1 MATKINPPDL
11 SSGNYELYKEKLLA
25 WQMVTDIPVDKQGIV
40 IALTLPN
47 DDKHKIQEE
56 VFSQI
61 GREKLSQENGLDT
74 LINFLDS
81 KLMKDDLSDS
91 LEKFEEFE
99 DFQRVNGQN
108 ITEYIAAFDSR
119 YRKMEKFK
127 IKLPSEI
134 LAFKLL
140 RRANI
145 SKEEKMLV
153 LTGMNYAN
161 RETLYEEAKQSLKKF
176 KGDIT
181 EGSKSTAAS
190 VKLEPAFLAEN
201 EEALLAAGY
210 YKQGQGKRS
219 VRTGRG
225 GYSRGGGQRG
235 QGQEARRKM
244 NPTGPDGKPLTCRVC
259 GSYRHLMKDCPD
271 SWENIKKVNIV
282 EDENV
287 VLFTGYNKEE
297 IYQLGV
303 DARNCAILDSA
314 CSSTVCGQNWMDSY
328 INSLNEV
335 DRKKIKQ
342 TTGERTFKFGGGTR
356 LKSRAEYCL
365 PAVIAGKEVTIKTDV
380 VGSDIPLLLSRTAMK
395 RAGVKMDL
403 ENDSATIFGKDI
415 ALNLT
420 TSGHYCI
427 PIDRTENI
435 AVEEVFSVKLEEM
448 GRQDKVKTLLKLHR
462 QFAHPR
468 PRKLK
473 SLLQDADIWRD
484 DYQDLLEEIDRKCE
498 LCKRYSKT
506 PARPVVGMPMATQ
519 FNEKVA
525 MDLKQWKGRWILHII
540 DMWSRYTISVFIN
553 RKRPSEVINALM
565 QNWVGVFGVM
575 GSILTDNGG
584 EFNADEMREV
594 MSILN
599 VRVLTTAAE
608 SPFQNGLCER
618 VHAVTDMMLLKLEE
632 ENKRTDSQTLL
643 CWANMARNALQ
654 MWNGYSSHQL
664 IFGKNPNLPGIMTDG
679 LPGLEGSTSS
689 EIFAKHLNA
698 LHSSRRAY
706 IETEAN
712 ERIRRALRG
721 KIRAAEDIFEKG
733 DTVYYK
739 REGKERW
746 LGPATV
752 VFQEGKVVFVRHG
765 GIFVRVSP
773 NRIERVNEIL
783 ERHESGDAV
792 QTEHK
797 EGVVETNEEET
808 EEESPVSEVIAAPV
822 PAEDQNYEAPDRN
835 SENQLSVTDQEL
847 QTVSSETATGS
858 VENDRDTDRNTE
870 RSTRVKVNDNIRY
883 KLGDEWV
890 NGTIISRAGKASGK
904 YKNWY
909 NVRNEN
915 NDERSIDL
923 ERHEWQKI
931 PETEINITETSSNK
945 SLDSSEI
952 NIAKENE
959 LEKLA
964 QFETYEEVADC
975 GQKVLSTRWVI
986 TNKDGKTKARLVVR
1000 GFEERDLEIPRD
1012 SPTVGKGTMRLFIS
1026 IAALENWAV
1035 KTTDIKSAFLQG
1047 KELERDIYIRPPKES
1062 QTPQGLIWKLKHG
1075 LYGLKDG
1082 ARQFYE
1088 SVREELMKLG
1098 FTQCRLD
1105 PALFYV
1111 HKDNRLR
1118 GIICCHVDDFL
1129 HAGDE
1134 LFEALMEK
1142 LRGRFSAG
1150 KVEEKEFRYIGFKV
1164 KQYENRVILDH
1175 SEYIERM
1182 KNETVDPKRATDKK
1196 EILTTQE
1203 QKLYRQLVGQ
1213 LNWAVQGSRPD
1224 MAFEMIN
1231 MSTKLKQGTVENLVR
1246 VIKKISRMK
1255 DFHSYMTFP
1264 RLNKA
1269 AELKIVVFTDASLGN
1284 INEGTGSTG
1293 AYIVW
1298 LMDNTGQCCPIAW
1311 NAHKIKRVVR
1321 STLAAETLGLEEGL
1335 EASYYYREMLAS
1347 ILGVKP
1353 RTVMI
1358 EAYVDNKSII
1368 EAILSTRLVEDKR
1381 LRVDVA
1387 AIKESLQLHD
1397 VKKIQW
1403 VPGHLQ
1409 LANPMTKQGASGFNL
1424 LKVLQS
1430 GKMLD
1435 ELC

>member
-181 EGSKSTAAS
+181 EGSISTAAS

-303 DARNCAILDSA
+303 DARNCAILDSD

-435 AVEEVFSVKLEEM
+435 AVEEVFSVKFEEM

-959 LEKLA
+959 
-964 QFETYEEVADC
+964 
-975 GQKVLSTRWVI
+975 
-986 TNKDGKTKARLVVR
+986 
-1000 GFEERDLEIPRD
+1000 
-1012 SPTVGKGTMRLFIS
+1012 
-1026 IAALENWAV
+1026 
-1035 KTTDIKSAFLQG
+1035 
-1047 KELERDIYIRPPKES
+1047 
-1062 QTPQGLIWKLKHG
+1062 
-1075 LYGLKDG
+1075 
-1082 ARQFYE
+1082 
-1088 SVREELMKLG
+1088 
-1098 FTQCRLD
+1098 
-1105 PALFYV
+1105 
-1111 HKDNRLR
+1111 
-1118 GIICCHVDDFL
+1118 
-1129 HAGDE
+1129 
-1134 LFEALMEK
+1134 
-1142 LRGRFSAG
+1142 
-1150 KVEEKEFRYIGFKV
+1150 
-1164 KQYENRVILDH
+1164 
-1175 SEYIERM
+1175 
-1182 KNETVDPKRATDKK
+1182 TVDPKRATDKK

-1381 LRVDVA
+1381 HRVDVA

>member
-181 EGSKSTAAS
+181 EGSISTAAS

-484 DYQDLLEEIDRKCE
+484 DYQELLEEIDRKCE

-553 RKRPSEVINALM
+553 KKRPSEVINALM

-679 LPGLEGSTSS
+679 LPGLEGST
-689 EIFAKHLNA
+689 
-698 LHSSRRAY
+698 
-706 IETEAN
+706 
-712 ERIRRALRG
+712 
-721 KIRAAEDIFEKG
+721 
-733 DTVYYK
+733 
-739 REGKERW
+739 
-746 LGPATV
+746 
-752 VFQEGKVVFVRHG
+752 
-765 GIFVRVSP
+765 
-773 NRIERVNEIL
+773 
-783 ERHESGDAV
+783 
-792 QTEHK
+792 
-797 EGVVETNEEET
+797 
-808 EEESPVSEVIAAPV
+808 
-822 PAEDQNYEAPDRN
+822 
-835 SENQLSVTDQEL
+835 
-847 QTVSSETATGS
+847 
-858 VENDRDTDRNTE
+858 
-870 RSTRVKVNDNIRY
+870 
-883 KLGDEWV
+883 
-890 NGTIISRAGKASGK
+890 
-904 YKNWY
+904 
-909 NVRNEN
+909 
-915 NDERSIDL
+915 
-923 ERHEWQKI
+923 
-931 PETEINITETSSNK
+931 
-945 SLDSSEI
+945 SSEI

>member
-99 DFQRVNGQN
+99 NFQRVNGQN

-181 EGSKSTAAS
+181 EGSISTAAS

-287 VLFTGYNKEE
+287 ELFTGYNKEE

-575 GSILTDNGG
+575 VSILTDNGG
-584 EFNADEMREV
+584 EFNSDEMREV

-909 NVRNEN
+909 
-915 NDERSIDL
+915 
-923 ERHEWQKI
+923 
-931 PETEINITETSSNK
+931 
-945 SLDSSEI
+945 
-952 NIAKENE
+952 
-959 LEKLA
+959 
-964 QFETYEEVADC
+964 
-975 GQKVLSTRWVI
+975 
-986 TNKDGKTKARLVVR
+986 
-1000 GFEERDLEIPRD
+1000 
-1012 SPTVGKGTMRLFIS
+1012 
-1026 IAALENWAV
+1026 
-1035 KTTDIKSAFLQG
+1035 
-1047 KELERDIYIRPPKES
+1047 
-1062 QTPQGLIWKLKHG
+1062 
-1075 LYGLKDG
+1075 
-1082 ARQFYE
+1082 
-1088 SVREELMKLG
+1088 
-1098 FTQCRLD
+1098 
-1105 PALFYV
+1105 
-1111 HKDNRLR
+1111 
-1118 GIICCHVDDFL
+1118 
-1129 HAGDE
+1129 
-1134 LFEALMEK
+1134 
-1142 LRGRFSAG
+1142 
-1150 KVEEKEFRYIGFKV
+1150 IGFKV

-1246 VIKKISRMK
+1246 VIKKISRME

>member
-181 EGSKSTAAS
+181 EGSISTAAS

-415 ALNLT
+415 ALNRT

-870 RSTRVKVNDNIRY
+870 N
-883 KLGDEWV
+883 
-890 NGTIISRAGKASGK
+890 
-904 YKNWY
+904 
-909 NVRNEN
+909 
-915 NDERSIDL
+915 
-923 ERHEWQKI
+923 
-931 PETEINITETSSNK
+931 
-945 SLDSSEI
+945 
-952 NIAKENE
+952 
-959 LEKLA
+959 
-964 QFETYEEVADC
+964 
-975 GQKVLSTRWVI
+975 
-986 TNKDGKTKARLVVR
+986 
-1000 GFEERDLEIPRD
+1000 
-1012 SPTVGKGTMRLFIS
+1012 
-1026 IAALENWAV
+1026 
-1035 KTTDIKSAFLQG
+1035 
-1047 KELERDIYIRPPKES
+1047 
-1062 QTPQGLIWKLKHG
+1062 
-1075 LYGLKDG
+1075 
-1082 ARQFYE
+1082 
-1088 SVREELMKLG
+1088 
-1098 FTQCRLD
+1098 
-1105 PALFYV
+1105 
-1111 HKDNRLR
+1111 
-1118 GIICCHVDDFL
+1118 VDDFL

>member
-181 EGSKSTAAS
+181 EGSISTAAS

-303 DARNCAILDSA
+303 DARNCAILDST

-435 AVEEVFSVKLEEM
+435 AVEEVFSVKLEE
-448 GRQDKVKTLLKLHR
+448 
-462 QFAHPR
+462 
-468 PRKLK
+468 
-473 SLLQDADIWRD
+473 
-484 DYQDLLEEIDRKCE
+484 
-498 LCKRYSKT
+498 
-506 PARPVVGMPMATQ
+506 
-519 FNEKVA
+519 
-525 MDLKQWKGRWILHII
+525 
-540 DMWSRYTISVFIN
+540 
-553 RKRPSEVINALM
+553 
-565 QNWVGVFGVM
+565 
-575 GSILTDNGG
+575 
-584 EFNADEMREV
+584 
-594 MSILN
+594 
-599 VRVLTTAAE
+599 
-608 SPFQNGLCER
+608 
-618 VHAVTDMMLLKLEE
+618 
-632 ENKRTDSQTLL
+632 
-643 CWANMARNALQ
+643 
-654 MWNGYSSHQL
+654 
-664 IFGKNPNLPGIMTDG
+664 
-679 LPGLEGSTSS
+679 
-689 EIFAKHLNA
+689 
-698 LHSSRRAY
+698 
-706 IETEAN
+706 
-712 ERIRRALRG
+712 
-721 KIRAAEDIFEKG
+721 
-733 DTVYYK
+733 
-739 REGKERW
+739 
-746 LGPATV
+746 
-752 VFQEGKVVFVRHG
+752 
-765 GIFVRVSP
+765 
-773 NRIERVNEIL
+773 IERVNEIL
-783 ERHESGDAV
+783 ERHENGDAV

-1182 KNETVDPKRATDKK
+1182 KNETIDPKRATDKK

>member
-1 MATKINPPDL
+1 
-11 SSGNYELYKEKLLA
+11 
-25 WQMVTDIPVDKQGIV
+25 
-40 IALTLPN
+40 
-47 DDKHKIQEE
+47 
-56 VFSQI
+56 
-61 GREKLSQENGLDT
+61 
-74 LINFLDS
+74 
-81 KLMKDDLSDS
+81 MKDDLSDS

-145 SKEEKMLV
+145 NKEEKMLV

-181 EGSKSTAAS
+181 EGSISTAAS

-342 TTGERTFKFGGGTR
+342 TTGERTFKF
-356 LKSRAEYCL
+356 
-365 PAVIAGKEVTIKTDV
+365 
-380 VGSDIPLLLSRTAMK
+380 
-395 RAGVKMDL
+395 
-403 ENDSATIFGKDI
+403 
-415 ALNLT
+415 
-420 TSGHYCI
+420 
-427 PIDRTENI
+427 
-435 AVEEVFSVKLEEM
+435 
-448 GRQDKVKTLLKLHR
+448 
-462 QFAHPR
+462 AHPR

-525 MDLKQWKGRWILHII
+525 MDLK
-540 DMWSRYTISVFIN
+540 
-553 RKRPSEVINALM
+553 
-565 QNWVGVFGVM
+565 
-575 GSILTDNGG
+575 
-584 EFNADEMREV
+584 
-594 MSILN
+594 
-599 VRVLTTAAE
+599 
-608 SPFQNGLCER
+608 
-618 VHAVTDMMLLKLEE
+618 
-632 ENKRTDSQTLL
+632 
-643 CWANMARNALQ
+643 
-654 MWNGYSSHQL
+654 
-664 IFGKNPNLPGIMTDG
+664 
-679 LPGLEGSTSS
+679 
-689 EIFAKHLNA
+689 
-698 LHSSRRAY
+698 HSSRRAY

-746 LGPATV
+746 FGPATV

-923 ERHEWQKI
+923 ERHDWQKI

>member
-25 WQMVTDIPVDKQGIV
+25 WQMVTDISVDKQGIV

-181 EGSKSTAAS
+181 EGSISTAAS

-420 TSGHYCI
+420 TSGYYCI

-525 MDLKQWKGRWILHII
+525 MDLK
-540 DMWSRYTISVFIN
+540 
-553 RKRPSEVINALM
+553 
-565 QNWVGVFGVM
+565 
-575 GSILTDNGG
+575 
-584 EFNADEMREV
+584 
-594 MSILN
+594 
-599 VRVLTTAAE
+599 
-608 SPFQNGLCER
+608 
-618 VHAVTDMMLLKLEE
+618 
-632 ENKRTDSQTLL
+632 
-643 CWANMARNALQ
+643 
-654 MWNGYSSHQL
+654 
-664 IFGKNPNLPGIMTDG
+664 
-679 LPGLEGSTSS
+679 
-689 EIFAKHLNA
+689 
-698 LHSSRRAY
+698 HSSRRAY

-746 LGPATV
+746 FGPATV

-923 ERHEWQKI
+923 ERHDWQKI

>member
-1 MATKINPPDL
+1 
-11 SSGNYELYKEKLLA
+11 
-25 WQMVTDIPVDKQGIV
+25 
-40 IALTLPN
+40 
-47 DDKHKIQEE
+47 
-56 VFSQI
+56 
-61 GREKLSQENGLDT
+61 
-74 LINFLDS
+74 
-81 KLMKDDLSDS
+81 
-91 LEKFEEFE
+91 
-99 DFQRVNGQN
+99 
-108 ITEYIAAFDSR
+108 
-119 YRKMEKFK
+119 
-127 IKLPSEI
+127 
-134 LAFKLL
+134 
-140 RRANI
+140 
-145 SKEEKMLV
+145 MLV

-181 EGSKSTAAS
+181 EGSISTAAS

-259 GSYRHLMKDCPD
+259 GSYRHLMKDCPE

-420 TSGHYCI
+420 TSGYYCI

-525 MDLKQWKGRWILHII
+525 MDLK
-540 DMWSRYTISVFIN
+540 
-553 RKRPSEVINALM
+553 
-565 QNWVGVFGVM
+565 
-575 GSILTDNGG
+575 
-584 EFNADEMREV
+584 
-594 MSILN
+594 
-599 VRVLTTAAE
+599 
-608 SPFQNGLCER
+608 
-618 VHAVTDMMLLKLEE
+618 
-632 ENKRTDSQTLL
+632 
-643 CWANMARNALQ
+643 
-654 MWNGYSSHQL
+654 
-664 IFGKNPNLPGIMTDG
+664 
-679 LPGLEGSTSS
+679 
-689 EIFAKHLNA
+689 
-698 LHSSRRAY
+698 HSSRRAY

-746 LGPATV
+746 FGPATV

-797 EGVVETNEEET
+797 EGVVEINEEET

-923 ERHEWQKI
+923 ERHDWQKI

>member
-25 WQMVTDIPVDKQGIV
+25 WQMVTDIPVNKQGIV

-181 EGSKSTAAS
+181 EGSISTAAS

-883 KLGDEWV
+883 KLGDE
-890 NGTIISRAGKASGK
+890 
-904 YKNWY
+904 
-909 NVRNEN
+909 
-915 NDERSIDL
+915 
-923 ERHEWQKI
+923 
-931 PETEINITETSSNK
+931 
-945 SLDSSEI
+945 
-952 NIAKENE
+952 
-959 LEKLA
+959 
-964 QFETYEEVADC
+964 
-975 GQKVLSTRWVI
+975 
-986 TNKDGKTKARLVVR
+986 
-1000 GFEERDLEIPRD
+1000 
-1012 SPTVGKGTMRLFIS
+1012 
-1026 IAALENWAV
+1026 
-1035 KTTDIKSAFLQG
+1035 
-1047 KELERDIYIRPPKES
+1047 
-1062 QTPQGLIWKLKHG
+1062 
-1075 LYGLKDG
+1075 
-1082 ARQFYE
+1082 
-1088 SVREELMKLG
+1088 
-1098 FTQCRLD
+1098 
-1105 PALFYV
+1105 
-1111 HKDNRLR
+1111 
-1118 GIICCHVDDFL
+1118 
-1129 HAGDE
+1129 

>member
-181 EGSKSTAAS
+181 EGSISTAAS

-303 DARNCAILDSA
+303 DARNCA
-314 CSSTVCGQNWMDSY
+314 
-328 INSLNEV
+328 
-335 DRKKIKQ
+335 
-342 TTGERTFKFGGGTR
+342 
-356 LKSRAEYCL
+356 
-365 PAVIAGKEVTIKTDV
+365 
-380 VGSDIPLLLSRTAMK
+380 
-395 RAGVKMDL
+395 
-403 ENDSATIFGKDI
+403 
-415 ALNLT
+415 
-420 TSGHYCI
+420 
-427 PIDRTENI
+427 
-435 AVEEVFSVKLEEM
+435 
-448 GRQDKVKTLLKLHR
+448 
-462 QFAHPR
+462 
-468 PRKLK
+468 
-473 SLLQDADIWRD
+473 
-484 DYQDLLEEIDRKCE
+484 
-498 LCKRYSKT
+498 
-506 PARPVVGMPMATQ
+506 
-519 FNEKVA
+519 
-525 MDLKQWKGRWILHII
+525 
-540 DMWSRYTISVFIN
+540 
-553 RKRPSEVINALM
+553 
-565 QNWVGVFGVM
+565 
-575 GSILTDNGG
+575 ILTDNGG

-1142 LRGRFSAG
+1142 LLGR
-1150 KVEEKEFRYIGFKV
+1150 
-1164 KQYENRVILDH
+1164 
-1175 SEYIERM
+1175 
-1182 KNETVDPKRATDKK
+1182 
-1196 EILTTQE
+1196 
-1203 QKLYRQLVGQ
+1203 
-1213 LNWAVQGSRPD
+1213 
-1224 MAFEMIN
+1224 
-1231 MSTKLKQGTVENLVR
+1231 
-1246 VIKKISRMK
+1246 
-1255 DFHSYMTFP
+1255 
-1264 RLNKA
+1264 
-1269 AELKIVVFTDASLGN
+1269 
-1284 INEGTGSTG
+1284 
-1293 AYIVW
+1293 
-1298 LMDNTGQCCPIAW
+1298 C
-1311 NAHKIKRVVR
+1311 
-1321 STLAAETLGLEEGL
+1321 
-1335 EASYYYREMLAS
+1335 
-1347 ILGVKP
+1347 
-1353 RTVMI
+1353 
-1358 EAYVDNKSII
+1358 
-1368 EAILSTRLVEDKR
+1368 
-1381 LRVDVA
+1381 
-1387 AIKESLQLHD
+1387 
-1397 VKKIQW
+1397 
-1403 VPGHLQ
+1403 
-1409 LANPMTKQGASGFNL
+1409 
-1424 LKVLQS
+1424 
-1430 GKMLD
+1430 
-1435 ELC
+1435 

>member
-181 EGSKSTAAS
+181 EGSISTAAS

-773 NRIERVNEIL
+773 NRIERVNEIF

-883 KLGDEWV
+883 KLSDEWV

-952 NIAKENE
+952 NIAKE
-959 LEKLA
+959 
-964 QFETYEEVADC
+964 
-975 GQKVLSTRWVI
+975 
-986 TNKDGKTKARLVVR
+986 
-1000 GFEERDLEIPRD
+1000 
-1012 SPTVGKGTMRLFIS
+1012 
-1026 IAALENWAV
+1026 
-1035 KTTDIKSAFLQG
+1035 
-1047 KELERDIYIRPPKES
+1047 
-1062 QTPQGLIWKLKHG
+1062 
-1075 LYGLKDG
+1075 
-1082 ARQFYE
+1082 
-1088 SVREELMKLG
+1088 
-1098 FTQCRLD
+1098 
-1105 PALFYV
+1105 
-1111 HKDNRLR
+1111 
-1118 GIICCHVDDFL
+1118 
-1129 HAGDE
+1129 
-1134 LFEALMEK
+1134 
-1142 LRGRFSAG
+1142 
-1150 KVEEKEFRYIGFKV
+1150 
-1164 KQYENRVILDH
+1164 
-1175 SEYIERM
+1175 
-1182 KNETVDPKRATDKK
+1182 NETVDPKRATDKK

>member
-181 EGSKSTAAS
+181 EGSISTAAS

-365 PAVIAGKEVTIKTDV
+365 PAVIAGKEETIKTDV

-415 ALNLT
+415 ALNRT

-986 TNKDGKTKARLVVR
+986 TNKDGK
-1000 GFEERDLEIPRD
+1000 
-1012 SPTVGKGTMRLFIS
+1012 
-1026 IAALENWAV
+1026 
-1035 KTTDIKSAFLQG
+1035 
-1047 KELERDIYIRPPKES
+1047 
-1062 QTPQGLIWKLKHG
+1062 
-1075 LYGLKDG
+1075 
-1082 ARQFYE
+1082 
-1088 SVREELMKLG
+1088 
-1098 FTQCRLD
+1098 
-1105 PALFYV
+1105 
-1111 HKDNRLR
+1111 
-1118 GIICCHVDDFL
+1118 
-1129 HAGDE
+1129 
-1134 LFEALMEK
+1134 
-1142 LRGRFSAG
+1142 
-1150 KVEEKEFRYIGFKV
+1150 
-1164 KQYENRVILDH
+1164 
-1175 SEYIERM
+1175 
-1182 KNETVDPKRATDKK
+1182 
-1196 EILTTQE
+1196 
-1203 QKLYRQLVGQ
+1203 
-1213 LNWAVQGSRPD
+1213 
-1224 MAFEMIN
+1224 
-1231 MSTKLKQGTVENLVR
+1231 
-1246 VIKKISRMK
+1246 
-1255 DFHSYMTFP
+1255 
-1264 RLNKA
+1264 NKA

>member
-25 WQMVTDIPVDKQGIV
+25 WQMVTDISVDKQGIV

-181 EGSKSTAAS
+181 EGSISTAAS

-420 TSGHYCI
+420 TSGYYCI

-435 AVEEVFSVKLEEM
+435 AIEEVFSVKLEEM

-525 MDLKQWKGRWILHII
+525 MDLK
-540 DMWSRYTISVFIN
+540 
-553 RKRPSEVINALM
+553 
-565 QNWVGVFGVM
+565 
-575 GSILTDNGG
+575 
-584 EFNADEMREV
+584 
-594 MSILN
+594 
-599 VRVLTTAAE
+599 
-608 SPFQNGLCER
+608 
-618 VHAVTDMMLLKLEE
+618 
-632 ENKRTDSQTLL
+632 
-643 CWANMARNALQ
+643 
-654 MWNGYSSHQL
+654 
-664 IFGKNPNLPGIMTDG
+664 
-679 LPGLEGSTSS
+679 
-689 EIFAKHLNA
+689 
-698 LHSSRRAY
+698 HSSRRAY

-746 LGPATV
+746 FGPATV

-890 NGTIISRAGKASGK
+890 NGTIISREGKASGK

-923 ERHEWQKI
+923 ERHDWQKI

-986 TNKDGKTKARLVVR
+986 TNKDGKTKARLIVR

>member
-25 WQMVTDIPVDKQGIV
+25 WQMVTDISVDKQGIV

-181 EGSKSTAAS
+181 EGSISTAAS

-210 YKQGQGKRS
+210 DKQGQGKRS

-420 TSGHYCI
+420 TSGYYCI

-435 AVEEVFSVKLEEM
+435 AVEEV
-448 GRQDKVKTLLKLHR
+448 
-462 QFAHPR
+462 
-468 PRKLK
+468 
-473 SLLQDADIWRD
+473 
-484 DYQDLLEEIDRKCE
+484 
-498 LCKRYSKT
+498 
-506 PARPVVGMPMATQ
+506 
-519 FNEKVA
+519 
-525 MDLKQWKGRWILHII
+525 
-540 DMWSRYTISVFIN
+540 
-553 RKRPSEVINALM
+553 
-565 QNWVGVFGVM
+565 
-575 GSILTDNGG
+575 
-584 EFNADEMREV
+584 
-594 MSILN
+594 
-599 VRVLTTAAE
+599 
-608 SPFQNGLCER
+608 
-618 VHAVTDMMLLKLEE
+618 
-632 ENKRTDSQTLL
+632 
-643 CWANMARNALQ
+643 
-654 MWNGYSSHQL
+654 
-664 IFGKNPNLPGIMTDG
+664 
-679 LPGLEGSTSS
+679 
-689 EIFAKHLNA
+689 
-698 LHSSRRAY
+698 
-706 IETEAN
+706 
-712 ERIRRALRG
+712 
-721 KIRAAEDIFEKG
+721 
-733 DTVYYK
+733 
-739 REGKERW
+739 
-746 LGPATV
+746 
-752 VFQEGKVVFVRHG
+752 
-765 GIFVRVSP
+765 
-773 NRIERVNEIL
+773 
-783 ERHESGDAV
+783 
-792 QTEHK
+792 
-797 EGVVETNEEET
+797 
-808 EEESPVSEVIAAPV
+808 
-822 PAEDQNYEAPDRN
+822 
-835 SENQLSVTDQEL
+835 
-847 QTVSSETATGS
+847 
-858 VENDRDTDRNTE
+858 
-870 RSTRVKVNDNIRY
+870 
-883 KLGDEWV
+883 
-890 NGTIISRAGKASGK
+890 
-904 YKNWY
+904 
-909 NVRNEN
+909 
-915 NDERSIDL
+915 
-923 ERHEWQKI
+923 
-931 PETEINITETSSNK
+931 
-945 SLDSSEI
+945 
-952 NIAKENE
+952 
-959 LEKLA
+959 
-964 QFETYEEVADC
+964 
-975 GQKVLSTRWVI
+975 
-986 TNKDGKTKARLVVR
+986 
-1000 GFEERDLEIPRD
+1000 
-1012 SPTVGKGTMRLFIS
+1012 
-1026 IAALENWAV
+1026 
-1035 KTTDIKSAFLQG
+1035 
-1047 KELERDIYIRPPKES
+1047 
-1062 QTPQGLIWKLKHG
+1062 
-1075 LYGLKDG
+1075 
-1082 ARQFYE
+1082 
-1088 SVREELMKLG
+1088 
-1098 FTQCRLD
+1098 
-1105 PALFYV
+1105 
-1111 HKDNRLR
+1111 
-1118 GIICCHVDDFL
+1118 
-1129 HAGDE
+1129 
-1134 LFEALMEK
+1134 
-1142 LRGRFSAG
+1142 
-1150 KVEEKEFRYIGFKV
+1150 FRYIGFKV

>member
-181 EGSKSTAAS
+181 EGSISTAAS

-883 KLGDEWV
+883 
-890 NGTIISRAGKASGK
+890 
-904 YKNWY
+904 
-909 NVRNEN
+909 
-915 NDERSIDL
+915 
-923 ERHEWQKI
+923 
-931 PETEINITETSSNK
+931 
-945 SLDSSEI
+945 
-952 NIAKENE
+952 
-959 LEKLA
+959 
-964 QFETYEEVADC
+964 
-975 GQKVLSTRWVI
+975 
-986 TNKDGKTKARLVVR
+986 
-1000 GFEERDLEIPRD
+1000 
-1012 SPTVGKGTMRLFIS
+1012 
-1026 IAALENWAV
+1026 
-1035 KTTDIKSAFLQG
+1035 
-1047 KELERDIYIRPPKES
+1047 
-1062 QTPQGLIWKLKHG
+1062 
-1075 LYGLKDG
+1075 
-1082 ARQFYE
+1082 
-1088 SVREELMKLG
+1088 
-1098 FTQCRLD
+1098 
-1105 PALFYV
+1105 
-1111 HKDNRLR
+1111 
-1118 GIICCHVDDFL
+1118 
-1129 HAGDE
+1129 
-1134 LFEALMEK
+1134 
-1142 LRGRFSAG
+1142 
-1150 KVEEKEFRYIGFKV
+1150 IGFKV